1 MAKKMRIILTSD
13 VKGLGVAGQTVDV
26 ARGYAMNFLLV
37 YGHAMIDSTTNRLR
51 INTVVK
57 AHEKRVAG
65 EVAEIEQLLQQINQ
79 KSIQIQ
85 ASVHGEDELYGSVG
99 VSDIVSA
106 LQSQLQVQLD
116 RHVIQLS
123 DPIRVLGQYEIPL
136 SFAHGRSGIIHLTVS
151 KAETGKKKAVT
162 A

>member
-13 VKGLGVAGQTVDV
+13 VKGLGTAGQTVDV

-57 AHEKRVAG
+57 AHQKRVAS
-65 EVAEIEQLLQQINQ
+65 EVADIEQLLQKINQ
-79 KSIQIQ
+79 KSIQID

-99 VSDIVSA
+99 VSDIISA
-106 LQSQLQVQLD
+106 LQSHFQVQLD
-116 RHVIQLS
+116 RTVIQLAE
-123 DPIRVLGQYEIPL
+123 PIRVLGHYEIPL
-136 SFAHGRSGIIHLTVS
+136 VFAHGRSGTVHLTVA
-151 KAETGKKKAVT
+151 KAESGKKKAVT